1 MIQRIQSLFLLLTSA
16 GFFSLLKF
24 PFATSDTSIPDLMKD
39 NMYNIQDHIILL
51 ILTTVG
57 GLLALAMIFLYSNRA
72 LQIKLNNVL
81 IIFSIL
87 LPLLAF
93 LLIYNEGTAMIQS
106 AQINDGPGLYILGAI
121 LLFSVL
127 SLMYIKKDKQ
137 LVESMDRLR

>member
-39 NMYNIQDHIILL
+39 NMYTIQDHIILL

-57 GLLALAMIFLYSNRA
+57 GLLALALIFLYSNRA
-72 LQIKLNNVL
+72 LQLKLNNVL

>member
-39 NMYNIQDHIILL
+39 NMYTIQDHIVLL
-51 ILTTVG
+51 ILTIVG
-57 GLLALAMIFLYSNRA
+57 GLLALALIFLYSNRA
-72 LQIKLNNVL
+72 LQLKLNNVL